1 MRISAGYFRMPQ
13 FASGKDDIVLPGSCD
28 RGVEKTLR
36 IRRHGADVSEVIL
49 IGIGVY
55 RRP

>member
-1 MRISAGYFRMPQ
+1 MSAGCSRMPQ
-13 FASGKDDIVLPGSCD
+13 LASGKDDVVLPGSCD
-28 RGVEKTLR
+28 RGVEKTLK